1 VGAGGTLANGKR
13 LEEIFSYLVNF
24 EEMDGDGDKTIG
36 KGEIYKF
43 VLTFALK
50 MPLAQHQPIQAGMTV
65 QQVLGFARQAY
76 IHQVNEVLKVL
87 WGLVME
93 VRKLTGKDVEH

>member
-36 KGEIYKF
+36 KGESTS
-43 VLTFALK
+43 LC
-50 MPLAQHQPIQAGMTV
+50 
-65 QQVLGFARQAY
+65 
-76 IHQVNEVLKVL
+76 
-87 WGLVME
+87 
-93 VRKLTGKDVEH
+93 